1 MTLQQRLGRLF
12 VGNVLIAVAIALNVR
27 SNLGLGPIFVV
38 FQGLQRH
45 GVATIGTATVLTNVV
60 LLLAALGLRERP
72 GIGTFGQVF
81 LLGPMTDLALWATPS
96 VHAIGARTA
105 YLLSAFVILCVG
117 AALYL
122 SADLGAGPYDAV
134 MRGLYRNSR
143 RLPLSVVRLG
153 MEGTALL
160 IGWLLGGDVGIGTLL
175 IGLGI
180 GPGLAY
186 GLRVMRAMPER
197 HVHVTEPDKAGG
209 ENSLAATGGPPLA
222 GLAMVVVG
230 VSSLLRGRRAP

>member
-1 MTLQQRLGRLF
+1 VSSLQQRFARLLA
-12 VGNVLIAVAIALNVR
+12 GNVLIAMAIALNVR
-27 SNLGLGPIFVV
+27 SELGLGPLFVV
-38 FQGLQRH
+38 FQGLERH
-45 GVATIGTATVLTNVV
+45 GVATIGTAAILTNVV
-60 LLLAALGLRERP
+60 LLLGALALRERP
-72 GIGTFGQVF
+72 GIGTLVQVF
-81 LLGPMTDLALWATPS
+81 LLGPLTDLMLWATPS
-96 VHAIGARTA
+96 VHSLGARTA
-105 YLLSAFVILCVG
+105 YLLSAYVVLVIG

-180 GPGLAY
+180 GPGIAY

-197 HVHVTEPDKAGG
+197 HVSVKHADLSRDNDP
-209 ENSLAATGGPPLA
+209 GPA
-222 GLAMVVVG
+222 ERTSIG
-230 VSSLLRGRRAP
+230 